1 MDNMKQSQDTID
13 TQITEYIYDDNY
25 IRFLLQQLDNI
36 DESLTAYE
44 QYAITHQ
51 PKKKHKLSKLD
62 ALILD
67 FILARKD
74 EINLSQDHHD
84 DLELIAELIMLN
96 YSDGVL

>member
-1 MDNMKQSQDTID
+1 MNNKQDAIDNIF
-13 TQITEYIYDDNY
+13 TEYIYDDNY

-36 DESLTAYE
+36 DESLSLYE
-44 QYAITHQ
+44 QYVKTHQ
-51 PKKKHKLSKLD
+51 PKRKRKLTKLD